1 MSDLMLFQTAL
12 REYLTARR
20 FAVAVVV
27 VLLPSLLA
35 VLWKYT
41 TDRAFFDP
49 RLAYDALALGLI
61 FGFILIITSMLAG
74 TSVVSQEMERKSIV
88 YLLTRPVPRARIL
101 LARFLG
107 MLVPAAL
114 TTCLSAFLLAVT
126 CFGPRNLSGTP
137 LMRDLGVLLIGVFA
151 YGSLALLLGTL
162 LRKAIM
168 YAIYFA
174 FGWENTVSNLPGS
187 FRKISII
194 TYLKVLAP
202 HSPPSN
208 GSSDLIEILQHL
220 SPPKAITPSSA
231 VMVLFAVTVAAAALA
246 ALVFTFREYSPKDDA
261 A

>member
-1 MSDLMLFQTAL
+1 MSDLILFQTAL
-12 REYLTARR
+12 REYLSAKRL
-20 FAVAVVV
+20 AVAVAV

-35 VLWKYT
+35 VLWKYGSN
-41 TDRAFFDP
+41 DSAFNP
-49 RLAYDALALGLI
+49 NLAYDALALGLI
-61 FGFILIITSMLAG
+61 FGFILIIMSMLAG
-74 TSVVSQEMERKSIV
+74 TSVVSHEMERKSIV

-114 TTCLSAFLLAVT
+114 ITCLSAFALAAV
-126 CFGPRNLSGTP
+126 CFGPRNLAGAP
-137 LMRDLGVLLIGVFA
+137 LMRDLGVLLIGAFA

-202 HSPPSN
+202 HSSTPI
-208 GSSDLIEILQHL
+208 GGSDLAEILQSL
-220 SPPKAITPSSA
+220 RPPGSITPHTA
-231 VMVLFAVTVAAAALA
+231 GWVLFAVTVAAVVLA
-246 ALVFTFREYSPKDDA
+246 ALVFTFREYSPRDDA
-261 A
+261 V